1 MVQWPDAGPT
11 VVARFDFSDFE
22 WSVIEHVFPTNIRGV
37 NPVDHRQV
45 LNTIFWRSRTGRGVF
60 R

>member
-1 MVQWPDAGPT
+1 M
-11 VVARFDFSDFE
+11 ARFDFSDFE